1 MANSARLLRSFIAI
15 PLPKPLQ
22 RDIAGLQAQL
32 RQQLPQLKTPRA
44 ENLHLT
50 LHFLGDQPEELLA
63 KIGQLMLSIGRK
75 SRDFHIDLEGLGV
88 FPNRKRPRIL
98 WLGIKPEQALQ
109 QLYQNLASG
118 LLELG
123 VTIEQRQY
131 RPHLTIGRFRQ
142 PPGNT
147 ELLCPFLSHRCG
159 RLHIDRMILY
169 QSELTQRGAIH
180 TPLETALLMLTGA

>member
-1 MANSARLLRSFIAI
+1 MPNSVRLLRSFIAI
-15 PLPKPLQ
+15 PLPTALQ
-22 RDIAGLQAQL
+22 REIAGLQAQL

-75 SRDFHIDLEGLGV
+75 SHDFHIDLEGLGV
-88 FPNRKRPRIL
+88 FPNRKRARIL

-109 QLYQNLASG
+109 QLYQNLAFG

-123 VTIEQRQY
+123 VTIERRQY

-142 PPGNT
+142 PPRDT
-147 ELLCPFLSHRCG
+147 ALPCPFLSHQWG
-159 RLHIDRMILY
+159 TLHIDRMILY
-169 QSELTQRGAIH
+169 QSELTQRGALH
-180 TPLETALLMLTGA
+180 TPLETALLTGA